1 MNEFDILLNE
11 QLQDDDFRKEYEAMK
26 PEFVI
31 IQAMIDAR
39 KKAGL
44 TQKELSSRT
53 GIAQGDISKLENGNG
68 NPSIKTLQKL
78 AEAMNMTLKLE
89 FVPK

>member
-1 MNEFDILLNE
+1 MNEFDIFLNE
-11 QLQDDDFRKEYEAMK
+11 QLQDKEFRKEYDAMK

-31 IQAMIDAR
+31 IQAMMDAR

-44 TQKELSSRT
+44 TQKELSNRT

-89 FVPK
+89 FIPK

>member
-11 QLQDDDFRKEYEAMK
+11 QLQNEDFRKEYEAMK